1 MLGGSGSGMATSIL
15 QAVEVTWPTVGLALV
30 NVFQVVA
37 LAWIAS
43 EQMAVKKRLQ
53 YREERDRE
61 VLK

>member
-1 MLGGSGSGMATSIL
+1 MSSFL
-15 QAVEVTWPTVGLALV
+15 QTVEVTWPAVGLAFV

-43 EQMAVKKRLQ
+43 EQIAVKKRLA

>member
-1 MLGGSGSGMATSIL
+1 MATSIL

>member
-1 MLGGSGSGMATSIL
+1 MGIVSGLL
-15 QAVEVTWPTVGLALV
+15 QAVDVTWPAVGLAFV

-43 EQMAVKKRLQ
+43 EQMAVKKRLN